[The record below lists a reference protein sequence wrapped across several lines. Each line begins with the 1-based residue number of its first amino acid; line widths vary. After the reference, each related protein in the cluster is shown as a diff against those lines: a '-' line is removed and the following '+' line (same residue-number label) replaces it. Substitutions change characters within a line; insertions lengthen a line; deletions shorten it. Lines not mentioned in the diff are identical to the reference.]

1 MRGQDDKMNR
11 DDEELA
17 RYEKA
22 IELAP
27 DSAEAYNNRALILS
41 RLHRY
46 DEALASYNRA
56 LALKPELAELYNNRG
71 ITLQQMERYDD
82 ALADYDKAIE
92 LKPDYANAHNN
103 RGATLPYL
111 RRYPEAL
118 ASCDIALR
126 LRPDLAEAH
135 HNRGVSL
142 HELRRYDDALVS
154 YDQALALR
162 PDRAEVHNN
171 RGFTLH
177 ELKRLEEALASCDRA
192 IGLKPDYAEAYQTR
206 GLCLVSQGDMREAE
220 KMFLQALELKP
231 VFPDPLFSLTQ
242 IRKYRDRDHPDVGII
257 RGLLDKPGISLHGR
271 ECLYFSLGKIYDDCG
286 LYDEAFESYRQANRM
301 RNTAVSYDSSRITAT
316 ANRIIEVFGKDF
328 LAQPPAFASDSQSP
342 LFIVGMP
349 RSGTTL
355 MAQILS
361 NHRAVGSAGE
371 LPTMLEFVSAL
382 PRLLETRVPYPEA
395 AKNITPM
402 LAARLIDEYEK
413 RLRRDSGPEVAR
425 VVDKHPL
432 NFWHLGFIARLF
444 PKARI
449 IHCMRH
455 PLDTGLSNY
464 FQRFTFSYDY
474 SFDLRNI
481 GHYYGEYARIM
492 EHWRRVLP
500 VTLIEVTYED
510 MITNTEQVVRRTLA
524 SLGLE
529 WDERCLTPHTN
540 PSAVDSSSKWQ
551 VRQPIY
557 RQSLERWRHYEKHL
571 GPMKEMLR
579 GLSEPPL
586 HGG

>member
-1 MRGQDDKMNR
+1 MNR

-17 RYEKA
+17 RCDKA
-22 IELAP
+22 IEFAP
-27 DSAEAYNNRALILS
+27 DSAEAHNNRAIILN

-46 DEALASYNRA
+46 DEALAGYNRA
-56 LALKPELAELYNNRG
+56 LALKPELAEFYNYRG
-71 ITLQQMERYDD
+71 VTLQQMERYDD

-92 LKPDYANAHNN
+92 LKPDCANAYNN

-111 RRYPEAL
+111 KRYPEAL
-118 ASCDIALR
+118 ASCDIAIR
-126 LRPDLAEAH
+126 LRPELAEAH

-142 HELRRYDDALVS
+142 HELARYDDALAS
-154 YDQALALR
+154 YDHALGLML
-162 PDRAEVHNN
+162 DRAEVHNN
-171 RGFTLH
+171 RASTLH
-177 ELKRLEEALASCDRA
+177 ELKRNEEALASCDRA
-192 IGLKPDYAEAYQTR
+192 IALKPDYAEAYQTR
-206 GLCLVSQGDMREAE
+206 GLCLMSQGDMREAE
-220 KMFLQALELKP
+220 RMFRKALELKSN
-231 VFPDPLFSLTQ
+231 FPDPLFSLTQ
-242 IRKYRDRDHPDVGII
+242 IRKYQDKDHPDVGTI
-257 RGLLDKPGISLHGR
+257 RSLLDQPGISLHGR

-286 LYDEAFESYRQANRM
+286 LYDEAFESYRQANQM
-301 RNTAVSYDSSRITAT
+301 RNTAVSYDSRMITET

-328 LAQPPAFASDSQSP
+328 LAQPFAFASDSRSP

-355 MAQILS
+355 MAQMLS
-361 NHRAVGSAGE
+361 NHRAVASAGE
-371 LPTMLEFVSAL
+371 LPTVLEFVAAL

-395 AKNITPM
+395 ARNITPM
-402 LAARLIDEYEK
+402 IAARLIDEYLK
-413 RLRRDSGPEVAR
+413 RLRRDRGPEVAR

-464 FQRFTFSYDY
+464 FQRFTFAYDY
-474 SFDLRNI
+474 SFDLWNI
-481 GHYYGEYARIM
+481 GHYYGEYARII

-500 VTLIEVTYED
+500 MPLIEVSYED
-510 MITNTEQVVRRTLA
+510 MITNTEQMVRQTLA

-529 WDERCLTPHTN
+529 WDERCLAPHTN

-571 GPMKEMLR
+571 GPMKEMLG
-579 GLSEPPL
+579 GLTDATGSPSK
-586 HGG
+586 